1 MDAGVMIPIAPGKE
15 PTPKPQPQKENLNP
29 LFSGSGNTEIFNR
42 QLWLPPQEGRPTP
55 GWHWPKSEHTLGAP
69 AVA

>member
-29 LFSGSGNTEIFNR
+29 LFSGSGTTDIFKASF
-42 QLWLPPQEGRPTP
+42 GYRPRKA
-55 GWHWPKSEHTLGAP
+55 GWAAGSGMALAKA
-69 AVA
+69 